1 MNGQISYKGILQTL
15 RQPPTKLKKK
25 KVFKKDMNGMLKQE
39 KNGNH

>member
-25 KVFKKDMNGMLKQE
+25 KKFLKKI
-39 KNGNH
+39 

>member
-1 MNGQISYKGILQTL
+1 MNVQISYKGVLQTL
-15 RQPPTKLKKK
+15 RQPPKQLKKK